1 MHAFNRHAWI
11 IRVGTA
17 GNSILA
23 YYTLLKSRYLNVSPI
38 SRRSFVVNA
47 VYKSQFPSFYREQS
61 SDLYKKKTIPFVNFV
76 VFIAIA
82 AEYTLTPLSLF
93 NGGLAFSP
101 TNIHSCTLFRRYR
114 FLFTQT

>member
-93 NGGLAFSP
+93 MEDWPFPLRIS
-101 TNIHSCTLFRRYR
+101 TRVLF
-114 FLFTQT
+114 